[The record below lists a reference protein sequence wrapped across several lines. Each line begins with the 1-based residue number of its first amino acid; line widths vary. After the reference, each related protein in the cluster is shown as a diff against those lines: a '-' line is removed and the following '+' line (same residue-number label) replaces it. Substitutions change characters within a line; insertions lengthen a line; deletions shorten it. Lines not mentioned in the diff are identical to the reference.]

1 MIVPMKLVTL
11 LCLEQDRTSAVD
23 ALGGLELMQLRRT
36 APPATKDVTS
46 LAAQLAECERVIGV
60 VRSAPALKNPPAAP
74 EIADD
79 ELVGYASG
87 LISGKAAALK
97 EQERLQHDLDL
108 LAPWGEFDRSAIA
121 KLQAKGVYVT
131 LCATPRNIFDQR
143 KKEDAFPENAAVSVI
158 RMDKNM
164 VHYALVSEVQLEE
177 GAFDPVTLP
186 EETLSEAQRT
196 LADTQ
201 TAIRD
206 ADTAIVAAK
215 ALLPRLETK
224 LASLR
229 DQLEFATARDGMAQ
243 SGAIAYLQ
251 GYVPVTRIEK
261 LKDAA
266 LKNGWALQIDD
277 PAEDDQ
283 DVPTYIEKARFLNV
297 LDPLFD
303 FVGISPGYR
312 ESDVYMFFFFFFPIF
327 FGMILGDAGY
337 GTLML
342 VAGAVGLI
350 VLRAKKAARL
360 PLVLLIFLA
369 SYTFVWGALN
379 GAWFGL
385 PKDILPGNK
394 TLFTG
399 NVEVEPDM
407 KSASVAV
414 PGLQDGK
421 SYLVLLSTHGKSALS
436 TSWRV
441 DETATTPDLTFDV
454 TPSDMKQNIS
464 VTVKNAG
471 WMTGWSMLTD
481 PTHSSAARKFAKFYK
496 IEVSSL
502 STDKLTQWFCFL
514 LAMLHLMSAHI
525 VRFFKGI
532 RKDWRELSNIG
543 WALMIFANF
552 LLAVRL
558 IVFKGDFPP
567 MLPYIYVA
575 AFLIVA
581 ATIRPS
587 GALNL
592 PFDMI
597 GSFTDVLSYIR
608 LFAVGLSGMYIAQKF
623 NFMGVM
629 VRDALANTP
638 TESKGAELACMIAG
652 VVLMILVAVA
662 GHILNLALGFLGV
675 LVHAVRL
682 NTLEFSNHMGLQW
695 SGFKFKPFSAKQ
707 NND

>member
-1 MIVPMKLVTL
+1 MIIPMKLVTL
-11 LCLEQDRTSAVD
+11 LCLEQDRSAAVD
-23 ALGGLELMQLRRT
+23 ALAGLELMQLCRT

-46 LAAQLAECERVIGV
+46 ISAQLNDCERVIGI

-74 EIADD
+74 EVADD
-79 ELVGYASG
+79 DLISYASN
-87 LISGKAAALK
+87 LISGKTAAFK
-97 EQERLQHDLDL
+97 EQERLQHDLAL

-121 KLQAKGVYVT
+121 KLQEKGVYVT
-131 LCATPRNIFDQR
+131 LCATPRNVFDQR
-143 KKEDAFPENAAVSVI
+143 KKDDAFPENAALSVI
-158 RMDKNM
+158 HMDKNM
-164 VHYALVSEVQLEE
+164 VHYALVSETPLED

-186 EETLSEAQRT
+186 EQPLSEVQKA
-196 LADTQ
+196 LADCQ
-201 TAIRD
+201 TSIANADAAI
-206 ADTAIVAAK
+206 AAAK
-215 ALLPRLETK
+215 SFLPRLESK
-224 LASLR
+224 LAALR
-229 DQLEFATARDGMAQ
+229 NQLEFASARDGMAQ

-266 LKNGWALQIDD
+266 MKNGWALQIED

-283 DVPTYIEKARFLNV
+283 NVPTYIEKARFLSV

-337 GTLML
+337 GALML
-342 VAGAVGLI
+342 VAGTVGLI
-350 VLRAKKAARL
+350 ALHAKKAARL

-369 SYTFVWGALN
+369 SYTFVWGWLN

-385 PKDILPGNK
+385 PADVLPG
-394 TLFTG
+394 
-399 NVEVEPDM
+399 
-407 KSASVAV
+407 
-414 PGLQDGK
+414 
-421 SYLVLLSTHGKSALS
+421 
-436 TSWRV
+436 
-441 DETATTPDLTFDV
+441 
-454 TPSDMKQNIS
+454 
-464 VTVKNAG
+464 
-471 WMTGWSMLTD
+471 WMRGWSMITD
-481 PTHSSAARKFAKFYK
+481 PAHSAAAHKFVKFYG
-496 IEVSSL
+496 IEDSQLTESFWEGFPN
-502 STDKLTQWFCFL
+502 KLTQWFCFL

-525 VRFFKGI
+525 VRFFTGI

-552 LLAVRL
+552 LLAVGL
-558 IVFKGDFPP
+558 IVFSGTFPHWGVYV
-567 MLPYIYVA
+567 YIA
-575 AFLIVA
+575 AAVIIIV
-581 ATIRPS
+581 TIRPAA
-587 GALNL
+587 ALNL

-623 NFMGVM
+623 NAMGLM
-629 VRDALANTP
+629 VKDALAD
-638 TESKGAELACMIAG
+638 KCMIAG
-652 VVLMILVAVA
+652 FVLLILVAVA
-662 GHILNLALGFLGV
+662 GHVLNLALGFLGV

-707 NND
+707 NN

>member
-11 LCLEQDRTSAVD
+11 LCLEQDRASAVD

-36 APPATKDVTS
+36 APPATKDVAS
-46 LAAQLAECERVIGV
+46 LSAQLAECERVIGV
-60 VRSAPALKNPPAAP
+60 VRSAPARKDPPAAP

-79 ELVGYASG
+79 GLVAYASG

-108 LAPWGEFDRSAIA
+108 LAPWGEFDRSAIPT
-121 KLQAKGVYVT
+121 LEAKGVYVT

-143 KKEDAFPENAAVSVI
+143 KKEDAFPENAALSVI
-158 RMDKNM
+158 RMDKNF
-164 VHYALVSEVQLEE
+164 VHYALVSEAPLEE
-177 GAFDPVTLP
+177 GAFDPVALP
-186 EETLSEAQRT
+186 EETLSEARKA

-201 TAIRD
+201 AAIRN

-215 ALLPRLETK
+215 AFLPRLETK

-229 DQLEFATARDGMAQ
+229 DQLEFASARDGMEK

-251 GYVPVTRIEK
+251 GYVPVTRIET

-283 DVPTYIEKARFLNV
+283 DVPTYIEKARFLSV

-303 FVGISPGYR
+303 FVGISPGSR

-337 GTLML
+337 GALML
-342 VAGAVGLI
+342 VAGSVGLFL
-350 VLRAKKAARL
+350 LRAKKAARL
-360 PLVLLIFLA
+360 PLVMLVFLA
-369 SYTFVWGALN
+369 SYTFVWGWLN

-385 PKDILPGNK
+385 PKDVLPG
-394 TLFTG
+394 
-399 NVEVEPDM
+399 
-407 KSASVAV
+407 
-414 PGLQDGK
+414 
-421 SYLVLLSTHGKSALS
+421 
-436 TSWRV
+436 
-441 DETATTPDLTFDV
+441 
-454 TPSDMKQNIS
+454 
-464 VTVKNAG
+464 
-471 WMTGWSMLTD
+471 WMRGWSMITD
-481 PTHSSAARKFAKFYK
+481 PANSVAAHKFVNFYG
-496 IEVSSL
+496 IDVSKMTQAEQASFWGGFP
-502 STDKLTQWFCFL
+502 DKLTQWFCFL

-525 VRFFKGI
+525 VRFFTGI

-552 LLAVRL
+552 LLAVGL
-558 IVFKGDFPP
+558 IVFSGTFPSWGA
-567 MLPYIYVA
+567 YVYVVA
-575 AFLIVA
+575 AVLIFV
-581 ATIRPS
+581 TIRPAQ
-587 GALNL
+587 ALNL

-623 NFMGVM
+623 NVMGVM
-629 VRDALANTP
+629 VRDALANTQ
-638 TESKGAELACMIAG
+638 TGSKGAELACMIAG
-652 VVLMILVAVA
+652 FVLMILVAVA